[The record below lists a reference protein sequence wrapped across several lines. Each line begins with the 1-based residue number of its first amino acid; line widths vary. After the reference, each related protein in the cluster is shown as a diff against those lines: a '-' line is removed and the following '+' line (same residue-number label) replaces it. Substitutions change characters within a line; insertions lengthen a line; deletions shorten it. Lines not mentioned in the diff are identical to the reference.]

1 MSLLV
6 STIAA
11 SNAIAFPDL
20 GLSPVALDL
29 GFFQLRWYS
38 LAYLAGIFLGYWY
51 LLKLLKQPG
60 APMARRHADDL
71 VFYASLGIIFGGR
84 LGYVLFYNLPF
95 YLQNPLDILKLWDGG
110 MSFHGGVIGTSLGI
124 LYLARRE
131 NLPWL
136 RVHDYVACCV
146 PFGLLFGRLANFVNG
161 ELWGAQTSVPW
172 AIRFVETVGGQAV
185 LGNPRHPSQLYE
197 AALEGVVLIAIL
209 WAMFWHSKARYQ
221 PGMLVGAFIF
231 FYGMFRFGI
240 EFVREPDA
248 QLTEFAATTGLHMG
262 QWLTVPMIV
271 GGIYLM
277 ATAKKRRVRIEPTA
291 GTASVA

>member
-1 MSLLV
+1 MSLI
-6 STIAA
+6 TAA
-11 SNAIAFPDL
+11 STAIAFPDL

-38 LAYLAGIFLGYWY
+38 LAYLAGIFIGYWY

-84 LGYVLFYNLPF
+84 LGYVLFYNLPY
-95 YLQNPLDILKLWDGG
+95 YLDNPIDILKLWDGG

-124 LYLARRE
+124 LYLARKE
-131 NLPWL
+131 GLPWL
-136 RVHDYVACCV
+136 RIHDYVACCV

-161 ELWGAQTSVPW
+161 ELWGAPTTVPW
-172 AIRFVETVGGQAV
+172 AIRFVENAGGQAV
-185 LGNPRHPSQLYE
+185 LGVPRHPSQLYE
-197 AALEGVVLIAIL
+197 AALEGLVLMLIL
-209 WAMFWHSKARYQ
+209 MWMFWRTQARYQ
-221 PGMLVGAFIF
+221 PGKLVGAFIF
-231 FYGMFRFGI
+231 FYGIFRFGV
-240 EFVREPDA
+240 EFVREPDS
-248 QLTEFAATTGLHMG
+248 QLTEFAAATGLHMG
-262 QWLTVPMIV
+262 QWLTIPMIL

-277 ATAKKRRVRIEPTA
+277 ATAKARRQRIEPTA

>member
-1 MSLLV
+1 MTLLI
-6 STIAA
+6 SALAA

-20 GLSPVALDL
+20 GVSPVALDL

-51 LLKLLKQPG
+51 LLKLLKEPG

-71 VFYASLGIIFGGR
+71 VFYSSLGIIFGGR

-95 YLQNPLDILKLWDGG
+95 YLQHPLDILKLWDGG

-124 LYLARRE
+124 LYLCRRE
-131 NLPWL
+131 KLPWL
-136 RVHDYVACCV
+136 RIHDYVACCV

-161 ELWGAQTSVPW
+161 ELWGAETSVPW
-172 AIRFVETVGGQAV
+172 AIRFVEHVGGQAV

-197 AALEGVVLIAIL
+197 AALEGVVLFAIL
-209 WAMFWHSKARYQ
+209 WMMFWRTKARYQ
-221 PGMLVGAFIF
+221 PGMLVGTFIF
-231 FYGMFRFGI
+231 FYGIFRFGI

-248 QLTEFAATTGLHMG
+248 QLSEFAATTGLHMG

-271 GGIYLM
+271 GGAYLM

-291 GTASVA
+291 GLESVA